1 MSTGT
6 SVPKPRVS
14 SMDVSDSA
22 LLATLLSEAPFGFAF
37 FGADLRLRRLNQ
49 ALASLNGIDPGD
61 HIGRTPAQIWPGY
74 LGIRAESAVRH
85 VLAQDQP
92 LFEAD
97 QQIAVPPAAAA
108 VQPELGA
115 EPPLEVRDGG
125 PVGQEQDGRQVRHW
139 AFSWFPAHDSD
150 GDITGVA
157 LIAVDIT
164 DRRRSEEAVRR
175 SEERYRSPG
184 GLGDDP
190 HGRDCRRLAGMALDH
205 RSDG

>member
-49 ALASLNGIDPGD
+49 ALASLNGIDPDD

-74 LGIRAESAVRH
+74 LGSRAESAVRH

-108 VQPELGA
+108 VRLSWELSRRWRS
-115 EPPLEVRDGG
+115 RDGG
-125 PVGQEQDGRQVRHW
+125 PVGQEQDGRQLRHW
-139 AFSWFPAHDSD
+139 AFSWFPA
-150 GDITGVA
+150 A
-157 LIAVDIT
+157 
-164 DRRRSEEAVRR
+164 
-175 SEERYRSPG
+175 
-184 GLGDDP
+184 
-190 HGRDCRRLAGMALDH
+190 
-205 RSDG
+205 